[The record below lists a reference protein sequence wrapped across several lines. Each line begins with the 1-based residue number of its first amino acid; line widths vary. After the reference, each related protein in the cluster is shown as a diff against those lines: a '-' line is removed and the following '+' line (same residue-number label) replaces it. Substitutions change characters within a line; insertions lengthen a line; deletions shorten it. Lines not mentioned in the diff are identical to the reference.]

1 MSETYLTLGDVATV
15 GATKPESLGKQRE
28 GGMLRIFTQA
38 HPIGEF
44 KTQEWE

>member
-15 GATKPESLGKQRE
+15 RATTLESLGKQRE

-38 HPIGEF
+38 DSSGEF

>member
-15 GATKPESLGKQRE
+15 RATTLESLGKQRE

-38 HPIGEF
+38 DSIGEF
-44 KTQEWE
+44 KPQEWE